1 MRIIFCGTPEFAV
14 PALTR
19 LLSNPVF
26 SLEAVVTQPDR
37 PRGRGQT
44 ISPSPVKE
52 VALRAAVCIYQPE
65 TVKSDAAYDFFQRVA
80 PEAVVIIA
88 FGQIIP
94 ARLIAIP
101 RLGWINLHASLLPKY
116 RGAAPIAWA
125 IANGESR
132 TGLTTMQI
140 DQGMDTGPILLQ
152 SEIEIGAYET
162 APQLAR
168 RMAESGASLVIQS
181 LEKLGRGELSPRAQ
195 DGSQAT
201 YAPRLKKED
210 GRIDWAQ
217 PASQIYNRMRGFA
230 PWPGA
235 YTTFRG
241 QLCHIWGQPRLTSA
255 TAGGD
260 AGYAGDELGA
270 PAGTLLV
277 RTGTVHI
284 LCGRRSEL
292 ELTEVQLEGRRRI
305 TASEFANGMHLTPG
319 DRFEH

>member
-1 MRIIFCGTPEFAV
+1 MRVIFCGTPEFAV
-14 PALTR
+14 PALTG
-19 LLSNPVF
+19 LLSNPAFAV
-26 SLEAVVTQPDR
+26 EAVVTQPDR

-52 VALRAAVCIYQPE
+52 VALQAGVCIYQPE

-152 SEIEIGAYET
+152 SEIEIGAHET

-210 GRIDWAQ
+210 GRIDWGQ

-241 QLCHIWGQPRLTSA
+241 QLCHIWGQPRPTSA
-255 TAGGD
+255 PAAGD

-277 RTGTVHI
+277 RAGTVRI
-284 LCGRRSEL
+284 LCGQRSEL

-305 TASEFANGMHLTPG
+305 TASEFANGMHLTLG

>member
-14 PALTR
+14 PALTG
-19 LLSNPVF
+19 LLSNPAFAVQ
-26 SLEAVVTQPDR
+26 AVVTQPDR

-44 ISPSPVKE
+44 ISSSPVKE
-52 VALRAAVCIYQPE
+52 AALGAGVCVYQPE
-65 TVKSDAAYDFFQRVA
+65 TVKSDSAYDFFQRLA

-125 IANGESR
+125 IANGESH

-152 SEIEIGAYET
+152 SEIGIGAHET
-162 APQLAR
+162 AGQLAQ

-181 LEKLGRGELSPRAQ
+181 LEKLGRGELAPRAQ

-217 PASQIYNRMRGFA
+217 PANQIYNRMRGFA

-235 YTTFRG
+235 YSTFRG
-241 QLCHIWGQPRLTSA
+241 QLCHIWGQPRPTSA
-255 TAGGD
+255 PDAGD

-277 RTGTVHI
+277 RAGTVHVI
-284 LCGRRSEL
+284 CGQRSEL

-319 DRFEH
+319 ERFGD